1 MVAPRYDLPDSL
13 GHPSVLWIDLWH
25 GRCRD
30 AKEAAA
36 AQPIEAPY
44 TIHAPL
50 ANWKKVIT
58 KKLGP
63 TQAMIS
69 GQLRVKGNL
78 AHILKYVKAAQ
89 ELVEHVVA
97 EHADGAAAH
106 ARHNSRQTLQI
117 DLHFE
122 FGGWAAV
129 ERKTPSTADRT

>member
-1 MVAPRYDLPDSL
+1 MPHIFPTYEWAVAFKEEINRSQVYTEAAKTWEGAINFVIDDVLDEL
-13 GHPSVLWIDLWH
+13 GHPKVLWIDLWH
-25 GRCRD
+25 GQCRE

-63 TQAMIS
+63 TQAMVS

-89 ELVEHVVA
+89 ELVECA
-97 EHADGAAAH
+97 TRIE
-106 ARHNSRQTLQI
+106 T
-117 DLHFE
+117 E
-122 FGGWAAV
+122 FV
-129 ERKTPSTADRT
+129 N